1 MVASPPEFNG
11 KFKVTWQM
19 LIYLC
24 VMAFMVGVI
33 WTELTW
39 QDRFFRAELEGLR
52 NDMDKADTEHNR
64 RLENLE
70 NEGK

>member
-1 MVASPPEFNG
+1 MVDSPNEFNN
-11 KFKVTWQM
+11 KIKITWQM
-19 LIYLC
+19 LIYIG

-52 NDMDKADTEHNR
+52 NDMDKADREHER
-64 RLENLE
+64 RLEKVE
-70 NEGK
+70 NGGK